1 MLTVSIICAVL
12 IAFSLANARYEP
24 NWESLDARTIPEW
37 YDQAKFGIILHW
49 GVYSVPSY
57 GGGAARGQSEWF
69 WFDWLGRKQEWAID
83 FLKHNYVEDF
93 TYPDFAP
100 SFTAELFDPDEWA
113 DLFQTSG
120 ARCGGLRKYTIYVD
134 RVVGQILDMNRFYN
148 EMHIQRCPCA
158 QNF

>member
-1 MLTVSIICAVL
+1 MLMIPISVFL
-12 IAFSLANARYEP
+12 LAFSLVSAQYQP
-24 NWESLDARTIPEW
+24 NWESLDARPLPEW

-57 GGGAARGQSEWF
+57 GGGPAHGQSEWF

-83 FLKHNYVEDF
+83 FLQRNYPDGF

-113 DLFQTSG
+113 DLFQMSG
-120 ARCGGLRKYTIYVD
+120 ARWVLSFGSQADQL
-134 RVVGQILDMNRFYN
+134 QILFPDVTVY
-148 EMHIQRCPCA
+148 IL
-158 QNF
+158 